1 MAGLSSEEPNVDQQ
15 FNQGRKNVLSEHEYL
30 SLYATLDEPALYDSY
45 EELVGEMPLP
55 WILLGHSHDPKYAP
69 GVRERQTECS
79 DGSEQAPPSWG
90 PQPNLDVGGY
100 LNTGTAGMMKNI
112 VWFATIQESA
122 GQVTTL
128 LNSARLDAAGT
139 HVLMRPYRSVAACG
153 VLSSA
158 QREKAQ
164 WLDPISA
171 DETRIPA
178 V

>member
-1 MAGLSSEEPNVDQQ
+1 
-15 FNQGRKNVLSEHEYL
+15 
-30 SLYATLDEPALYDSY
+30 
-45 EELVGEMPLP
+45 
-55 WILLGHSHDPKYAP
+55 
-69 GVRERQTECS
+69 
-79 DGSEQAPPSWG
+79 
-90 PQPNLDVGGY
+90 
-100 LNTGTAGMMKNI
+100 MMKNI